1 MAQQVLHALYVSSGS
16 NRNSRGGVPEIMR
29 SCIWPPDTLCNSFEG
44 FIEGR
49 YSQMSAHRICKNKI
63 IRVIPQFPGSKAI
76 LSLPLSFCPQILKCD
91 FRRLYL
97 PGLSVL
103 RAGGNVVRRVFLLF
117 LLELLA
123 DGNSLGFK
131 STCSQESPR
140 HSPSRNPANR
150 QSA

>member
-1 MAQQVLHALYVSSGS
+1 MSKKYKFIKYIEEIDDEEYITLIHDKDEGIIVLEGDHYHDKI
-16 NRNSRGGVPEIMR
+16 NQKI
-29 SCIWPPDTLCNSFEG
+29 EG

-63 IRVIPQFPGSKAI
+63 IWVIPQFPGSKAI

-97 PGLSVL
+97 PGLSAL

-131 STCSQESPR
+131 VHLFPR
-140 HSPSRNPANR
+140 KPQTLPLT
-150 QSA
+150 

>member
-1 MAQQVLHALYVSSGS
+1 MAQQVLHTLYVSSGS

-29 SCIWPPDTLCNSFEG
+29 SCVWPPDTLCNSFEG

-97 PGLSVL
+97 PGLSAL

-131 STCSQESPR
+131 VHLFPR
-140 HSPSRNPANR
+140 KPQTLPLT
-150 QSA
+150 